1 MYYKMELKI
10 LFRSFILYVV
20 QNMQYLQRKKFDLF
34 IINFK
39 EIFLNN
45 FFLYDVYKCIKK
57 NGFYIKIEIYKFVN
71 FI

>member
-57 NGFYIKIEIYKFVN
+57 KGFYIKIEIYKFVN

>member
-57 NGFYIKIEIYKFVN
+57 GFYIKIEILKFVN